1 MALPAPYLSYLQ
13 ALNFDPAE
21 LERLNAS
28 YGPEFGNMADL
39 DEELY
44 NTYNIH
50 PDAVRQHSEFSNR
63 VSPAQQQRTTFRA
76 RGNQQAMKAFPDAED
91 VIDNIVASGGDYS
104 PIVNY
109 GKPGNND
116 ERARNLVSMVRKNKA
131 NDNALAANP
140 KMDLNNLQPMTAGES
155 IEGLRQAGTSMYRDV
170 KETAAPVIQRADEAT
185 RGIRQAV
192 SATAAPVIQKAKQ
205 YGQPIY
211 EEYIERPVQ
220 REYQRQK
227 DIYNT
232 LAADPEATLE
242 GAKAMANDAGEY
254 IRDTAHTI
262 RNESPGWVARFSK
275 ALSEGSNFGREL
287 KDAWQDPDYYL
298 AGGRYE
304 NKGYKSKQL
313 AAPSQNYQDRI
324 QQKLDSMP
332 TAKSY
337 VQPDASKLPSAG
349 SISVGTKQAPA
360 VAQPQA
366 TQQIKQAPQ
375 QPTAVKQSGFSI
387 YRNNTVQY

>member
-13 ALNFDPAE
+13 ALNFDPEDLEYLDNIYTQSGNNTSE
-21 LERLNAS
+21 LNEYLSRQYGITPKDITNHQMGERQA
-28 YGPEFGNMADL
+28 
-39 DEELY
+39 
-44 NTYNIH
+44 
-50 PDAVRQHSEFSNR
+50 
-63 VSPAQQQRTTFRA
+63 PAQQQRTTFRA
-76 RGNQQAMKAFPDAED
+76 SGNQEAMKAFPDAED

-109 GKPGNND
+109 GKPDNND

-185 RGIRQAV
+185 KGIRQAV

-313 AAPSQNYQDRI
+313 AEPSQNYQDRI

-387 YRNNTVQY
+387 HRNNTVQY

>member
-13 ALNFDPAE
+13 AMNLDPKEIENLDA
-21 LERLNAS
+21 N

-39 DEELY
+39 DNELY

-50 PDAVRQHSEFSNR
+50 PDAISQHHAFSTR
-63 VSPAQQQRTTFRA
+63 VAPAPSTRTAFRA
-76 RGNQQAMKAFPDAED
+76 SGNPQAMKAFPDAED

-116 ERARNLVSMVRKNKA
+116 ERARNLVSMVRKNNA
-131 NDNALAANP
+131 NDKALASNP
-140 KMDLNNLQPMTAGES
+140 KMNLNNLQPMTADES
-155 IEGLRQAGTSMYRDV
+155 IEGLRQAGTSMYRDA
-170 KETAAPVIQRADEAT
+170 KETGGYYLDKADQATKPVRE
-185 RGIRQAV
+185 AV

-211 EEYIERPVQ
+211 EEYVEKPVQ

-232 LAADPEATLE
+232 LAADPEATIQ
-242 GAKAMANDAGEY
+242 GAKMMANDAGEY

-262 RNESPGWVARFSK
+262 RNESPSWVARFSK
-275 ALSEGSNFGREL
+275 TLSEGSNFGKEL
-287 KDAWQDPDYYL
+287 KDAWNDPDYYL

-304 NKGYKSKQL
+304 NKGYKSKYDSPEYRSDDYEQK
-313 AAPSQNYQDRI
+313 I
-324 QQKLDSMP
+324 QRKLDSMP
-332 TAKSY
+332 QATGYST
-337 VQPDASKLPSAG
+337 PDTSKLPSAG
-349 SISVGTKQAPA
+349 SISVSAPTKQIQ
-360 VAQPQA
+360 QPSTTDGGFRASSNQ
-366 TQQIKQAPQ
+366 TVQAPK
-375 QPTAVKQSGFSI
+375 P
-387 YRNNTVQY
+387 

>member
-21 LERLNAS
+21 LERLNDS
-28 YGPEFGNMADL
+28 YGPEFGNMSDL
-39 DEELY
+39 DDELY

-50 PDAVRQHSEFSNR
+50 PDAIRQHVEFSNR
-63 VSPAQQQRTTFRA
+63 VAPVRQQRTTFRA
-76 RGNQQAMKAFPDAED
+76 SGNQQAMKAFPDAED

-109 GKPGNND
+109 GKQGNND

-185 RGIRQAV
+185 KGIRQAV
-192 SATAAPVIQKAKQ
+192 STTAAPVIQKAKQ

-220 REYQRQK
+220 REYQKQK
-227 DIYNT
+227 DMYNT
-232 LAADPEATLE
+232 LAADPVATLE

-262 RNESPGWVARFSK
+262 RNESPSWVARFSK

-313 AAPSQNYQDRI
+313 VAPSQNYQDRI

-349 SISVGTKQAPA
+349 SVSAGTKQAPT

-366 TQQIKQAPQ
+366 TQQIKQAPP

-387 YRNNTVQY
+387 HRNNTVQY